1 MPCGPSGFRLI
12 PGGAEI
18 SGGPLL
24 TFKDIVNASPV
35 SINFDNAD
43 DTSDSNK
50 SNQLHSSD
58 VFDRRDIFHVFD
70 KSHLAFLHPLTV
82 GSGLDRR
89 TPSAP

>member
-1 MPCGPSGFRLI
+1 MAVLS
-12 PGGAEI
+12 
-18 SGGPLL
+18 L
-24 TFKDIVNASPV
+24 TFKGYRQRFSSLDK
-35 SINFDNAD
+35 FDKAD

-70 KSHLAFLHPLTV
+70 KSHLTFLHPLTV

-89 TPSAP
+89 TPSAPGAWGGAVWSSP